1 MHIAYVKL
9 VNPYG
14 AVDAKQYIVIALYKL
29 DPLWTSHWS
38 RVRASVPSSVSPAAS
53 HWQSQWQF
61 VSHCGRL
68 VSPHSPC
75 PDCSVQCRPW
85 VCNWYPRGISVG
97 GSLGHRYLSV
107 LHYIDYRA
115 VHLVTV
121 SYMVVKWETWW
132 WIDDPGWVD

>member
-53 HWQSQWQF
+53 H
-61 VSHCGRL
+61 
-68 VSPHSPC
+68 
-75 PDCSVQCRPW
+75 
-85 VCNWYPRGISVG
+85 
-97 GSLGHRYLSV
+97 
-107 LHYIDYRA
+107 
-115 VHLVTV
+115 
-121 SYMVVKWETWW
+121 
-132 WIDDPGWVD
+132 